1 MIRLFSAVILM
12 LLTALP
18 AAAQSFAPKSY
29 PDCVML
35 YAKKASS
42 QDGAMIMR
50 RACKCRYQDPKASDC
65 KDFSQAALECI
76 ISNVGAAER
85 DEQAWGVERACRTKF
100 PAK

>member
-12 LLTALP
+12 LLLAAP
-18 AAAQSFAPKSY
+18 AAAQTFAPKSY

-35 YAKKASS
+35 YAKKALS
-42 QDGAMIMR
+42 QDGGMIMR
-50 RACKCRYQDPKASDC
+50 RACKCRYQDPKATDC

-85 DEQAWGVERACRTKF
+85 DEQAWGVERACRNKF

>member
-1 MIRLFSAVILM
+1 MIRLFSAVFLM
-12 LLTALP
+12 LLMAVP

-50 RACKCRYQDPKASDC
+50 RACKCRYQDPTASEC
-65 KDFSQAALECI
+65 KDFTEAALDCI
-76 ISNVGAAER
+76 IANTGAVER
-85 DEQAWGVERACRTKF
+85 NEQAWGVERACRNKF
-100 PAK
+100 PVK

>member
-35 YAKKASS
+35 YVKKASS
-42 QDGAMIMR
+42 QDGGMIMR
-50 RACKCRYQDPKASDC
+50 RACKCRYQDPNASDC

-76 ISNVGAAER
+76 ISNVGAVER
-85 DEQAWGVERACRTKF
+85 NEQAWGVERACRTKF

>member
-1 MIRLFSAVILM
+1 MIRSLSAAILA
-12 LLTALP
+12 LLVAAP
-18 AAAQSFAPKSY
+18 AAAQTFAPKSY

-35 YAKKASS
+35 YVKKASS

-50 RACKCRYQDPKASDC
+50 RACKCRYQDPKATEC
-65 KDFSQAALECI
+65 KDYSQAALDCI